1 MRGNLF
7 LVLIGVGALLCV
19 WLLLWQ
25 PPGEGTLQ
33 GRATVID
40 GDTLDVAGE
49 RIDIFGIDA
58 PEQDQ
63 TCERG
68 GGGTWNC
75 GAEATRLMRRMA
87 HYQIVDCLLSPAATS
102 GRRVARCRVGD
113 EDLGRAMV
121 RAGFAVEV
129 SRTGV
134 YAAEEGTARTGH
146 LGIWSGSFDNPSA
159 WRAAHAI
166 NVEN

>member
-1 MRGNLF
+1 LR
-7 LVLIGVGALLCV
+7 LVAVVAAA
-19 WLLLWQ
+19 
-25 PPGEGTLQ
+25 GEGTLQ

-40 GDTLDVAGE
+40 GDTLEVAGE

-63 TCERG
+63 TCGRG

-75 GAEATRLMRRMA
+75 GAEATRLMRWMA
-87 HYQIVDCLLSPAATS
+87 HYQIVDCLLSPAATP

-166 NVEN
+166 NLEN

>member
-7 LVLIGVGALLCV
+7 LVLIGVGAVLGV

-40 GDTLDVAGE
+40 GDTLEVAGE

-68 GGGTWNC
+68 GGGTWSC
-75 GAEATRLMRRMA
+75 GAEATRLMA
-87 HYQIVDCLLSPAATS
+87 HYQIVDCLLSPAATP

-146 LGIWSGSFDNPSA
+146 LGIWSGSFDNPGA
-159 WRAAHAI
+159 WRAVHAV
-166 NVEN
+166 NGED

>member
-1 MRGNLF
+1 M
-7 LVLIGVGALLCV
+7 
-19 WLLLWQ
+19 
-25 PPGEGTLQ
+25 
-33 GRATVID
+33 ID
-40 GDTLDVAGE
+40 GDTLEVAGE

-63 TCERG
+63 TCGRG

-75 GAEATRLMRRMA
+75 GAEATRLMRWMA
-87 HYQIVDCLLSPAATS
+87 HYQIVDCLLSPAATP

-166 NVEN
+166 NLEN

>member
-7 LVLIGVGALLCV
+7 LGLIGVGALLCV

-40 GDTLDVAGE
+40 GDTLEVGGE

-58 PEQDQ
+58 PEQGQ

-75 GAEATRLMRRMA
+75 GAEATRLMRRIA
-87 HYQIVDCLLSPAATS
+87 HYQIVDCLLSPAARP

-166 NVEN
+166 NMED

>member
-1 MRGNLF
+1 MR
-7 LVLIGVGALLCV
+7 LVAAAAVRRRGRPARLALV
-19 WLLLWQ
+19 
-25 PPGEGTLQ
+25 
-33 GRATVID
+33 VD
-40 GDTLDVAGE
+40 GDTIEVGGE

-68 GGGTWNC
+68 GGGIWTC

-87 HYQIVDCLLSPAATS
+87 HYQIVDCQVRAGEDA

-121 RAGFAVEV
+121 RAGFAI
-129 SRTGV
+129 GV
-134 YAAEEGTARTGH
+134 PRAGIYDAEEHMARTGH
-146 LGIWSGSFDNPSA
+146 LGIWSGIFDNPKD
-159 WRAAHAI
+159 WRAAHPI
-166 NVEN
+166 KVGD